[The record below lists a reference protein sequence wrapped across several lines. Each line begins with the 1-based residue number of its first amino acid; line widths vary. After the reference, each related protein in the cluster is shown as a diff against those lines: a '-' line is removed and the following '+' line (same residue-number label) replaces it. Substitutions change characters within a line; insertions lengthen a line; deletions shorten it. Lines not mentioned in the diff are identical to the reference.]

1 MYLIYGQEKYF
12 VNEYIQQ
19 IIKANNNF
27 ELVNFYYADENK
39 TVELTNLIGL
49 NSLFQESRIIVVYDC
64 PYFENKISKE
74 EAILAEELAKIIEK
88 NTQDTVVFVNTNIVK
103 QEKIANNIFTKYLM
117 KFNPKLLFAN
127 TLTGS
132 DLTKKINQIV
142 HDLGGQI
149 DNISINALLRKVPN
163 DLYLINLELIKLVNL
178 NKIITVD
185 MIEKTIGETFN
196 EDVFGFSN
204 SFESNNF
211 NLIWIKYKEKI
222 NEGVDISLLIAQ
234 ASQLFI
240 LANEIYCYSLAKKN
254 LSDLA
259 DDFKLNFYRVKKV
272 YSLLT
277 ILGIKRIQSMIK
289 HLAKLDR
296 EIKSGQTDPEIGFE
310 RFLINYFR

>member
-19 IIKANNNF
+19 IIKANNNS

-39 TVELTNLIGL
+39 TNELTNLIGL

-88 NTQDTVVFVNTNIVK
+88 NTQDTVVFVNTNIIK

-117 KFNPKLLFAN
+117 KLSPKLLFAN

-254 LSDLA
+254 LNDLA

>member
-19 IIKANNNF
+19 IIKANNNS

-74 EAILAEELAKIIEK
+74 EVILAEELAKIIEK

-117 KFNPKLLFAN
+117 KLNPKLLFAN

-185 MIEKTIGETFN
+185 MIEQTIGETFN

-254 LSDLA
+254 LNDLA